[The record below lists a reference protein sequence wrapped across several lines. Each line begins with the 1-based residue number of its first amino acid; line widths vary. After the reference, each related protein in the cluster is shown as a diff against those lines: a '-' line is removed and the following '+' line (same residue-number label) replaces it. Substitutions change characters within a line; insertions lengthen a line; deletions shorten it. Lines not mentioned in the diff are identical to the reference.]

1 MLRIWGNCGTEKPII
16 RVGIMSALP
25 DNGPVAATA
34 QPEPFNIVQCRAL
47 IDTGADGTSIV
58 RSLARTSGFRSLGKR
73 PVVGV
78 GGSNFH
84 RTWAVYLGF
93 FPEESQS
100 SDQQGGLRILD
111 EPLLAVEI
119 PDNQWFEVIIGRD
132 VLNQCDFSLKR
143 GGDFELIVP

>member
-1 MLRIWGNCGTEKPII
+1 MLRISGNCGTEKPII
-16 RVGIMSALP
+16 RVGITSALP
-25 DNGPVAATA
+25 ISGPVAARE
-34 QPEPFNIVQCRAL
+34 QSEPFNIIQCRAL

-93 FPEESQS
+93 FPDESQS
-100 SDQQGGLRILD
+100 IDQQSGLRILD

>member
-1 MLRIWGNCGTEKPII
+1 MLRISGNCGSEKPII

-25 DNGPVAATA
+25 NNSPVSARE
-34 QPEPFNIVQCRAL
+34 QPEPFTIVQCRAL

-73 PVVGV
+73 SVIGV

-93 FPEESQS
+93 FPDETQS
-100 SDQQGGLRILD
+100 TQQGGLRILD

-132 VLNQCDFSLKR
+132 VLSQCDFSLKR
-143 GGDFELIVP
+143 GGDFELVVP

>member
-1 MLRIWGNCGTEKPII
+1 
-16 RVGIMSALP
+16 MSALP
-25 DNGPVAATA
+25 KNGPVAATA
-34 QPEPFNIVQCRAL
+34 QAEPFNIIQCRAL

-93 FPEESQS
+93 FPEEVQNL
-100 SDQQGGLRILD
+100 DQQGGPRILD

-143 GGDFELIVP
+143 GGDFELVVP

>member
-1 MLRIWGNCGTEKPII
+1 MLKISGNCGTEKPII

-25 DNGPVAATA
+25 NNGPVSATIHA
-34 QPEPFNIVQCRAL
+34 EPFNIVQCRAL

-58 RSLARTSGFRSLGKR
+58 CSLARTSGFRSLGKR
-73 PVVGV
+73 SVIGV

-93 FPEESQS
+93 FPHEPPSF
-100 SDQQGGLRILD
+100 DDQGGIRILD

-119 PDNQWFEVIIGRD
+119 PDNQWFDIIIGRD

-143 GGDFELIVP
+143 GGDFELVVP